1 METLIAQERVLEI
14 ADRCDVCQAQAFVM
28 VKLGQGILT
37 FCGHHFVN
45 HEEKLNKFAYEIVDE
60 REFINAKSESSN

>member
-37 FCGHHFVN
+37 FCGHHYSKN
-45 HEEKLNKFAYEIVDE
+45 EKELANFAYEIIDE
-60 REFINAKSESSN
+60 REYINKKSESSN